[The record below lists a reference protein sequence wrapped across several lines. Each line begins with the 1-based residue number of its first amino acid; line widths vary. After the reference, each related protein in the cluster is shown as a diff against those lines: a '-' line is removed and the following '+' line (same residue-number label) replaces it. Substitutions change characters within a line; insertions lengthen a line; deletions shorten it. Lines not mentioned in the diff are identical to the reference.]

1 MTGINLSCNCSNF
14 MLFSKFH
21 HVVISD
27 YFANSYLPCHNEQ
40 NLFSL
45 FLPKR
50 KRLLKA
56 FSVLFW
62 VIFLFIAECSS
73 FEMLPLTFV
82 MLILSCCL
90 LSMLIIVKVDYCQCW
105 VLSMLIFVNV
115 DYCQCW
121 LLSMLTIVKVDYC
134 QCWLLSC
141 WVSAVQ
147 PYKILQKRHQN
158 IIVLCTIRMPILSA
172 LNY

>member
-1 MTGINLSCNCSNF
+1 

-121 LLSMLTIVKVDYC
+121 LLSMLTIVMLSIVNVDYC
-134 QCWLLSC
+134 QSWLLSMLTIVMLSFGSPAYYITSTILFLKVEV
-141 WVSAVQ
+141 WNSTKKDSK
-147 PYKILQKRHQN
+147 KI
-158 IIVLCTIRMPILSA
+158 
-172 LNY
+172 